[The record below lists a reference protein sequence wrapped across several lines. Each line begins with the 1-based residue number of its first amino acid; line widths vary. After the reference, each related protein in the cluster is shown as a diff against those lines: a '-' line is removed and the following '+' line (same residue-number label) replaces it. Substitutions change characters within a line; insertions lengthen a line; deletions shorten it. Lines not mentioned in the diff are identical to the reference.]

1 MMSRPP
7 AWRREGKSMSNPG
20 FLQRVWPDM
29 CAAYR
34 DAALGR
40 ACLDLQERY
49 NVDVPL
55 LLVLCIAD
63 RVGHGIAAEN
73 LDALVIESEDWRA
86 AAIEPLR
93 RARQAMK
100 MRFTA
105 PSEQA
110 LRDDIKRLELEAE
123 RLHVQRLAEAF
134 PPAGGEGGTAASQ
147 YLALRGMP
155 NDIATQF
162 LQTFDI
168 AYDAQ
173 VAPVVALG

>member
-1 MMSRPP
+1 
-7 AWRREGKSMSNPG
+7 MSNPG

-100 MRFTA
+100 GRFTA

-134 PPAGGEGGTAASQ
+134 PPAGGEGGVAASQ
-147 YLALRGMP
+147 YLALRGVP
-155 NDIATQF
+155 TDIATQF

-173 VAPVVALG
+173 VAPVVALD